1 MLKKY
6 IRRDSEPSTK
16 PTTCQVCIIDDTEIP
31 GDVCDVE
38 VINYPGQSQVNINPK
53 LSRGQLSQVNEVI
66 SNFPDVFSDIPGC
79 TSTFSH
85 KIHLTSNIPVHRKP
99 YPVPHHL
106 QASFDDEIEKM
117 IQLGVIEPST
127 SPYCSPSVLIKKPDN
142 TWRFCV
148 DYRALNDVSLF
159 DAEPMPR
166 MDEALGK
173 FVGDKYFT
181 EIDLCKGYWQ
191 IPLCDESKPLTAFA
205 TKQGLMQFTR
215 MPFGL
220 KTACASFIRLMRK
233 VLVGLKNTECYFDN
247 IVVHS
252 SNWSDHLADVN
263 ALLQRLRDHGL
274 TAGPSKCFMAFNEIK
289 YLGFALGNN
298 CLSPLDEKIRAV
310 IDMPLPN
317 TKKQLRSFLS
327 SVSFYRKFI
336 PNLSDIVAPIQ
347 ELLKKYSSNTLIW
360 TDLQKERMDLLKAKL
375 SHPPILALP
384 DYSKVF
390 YLRTDASDTG
400 LGAVLLQSHDGVL
413 KPIAYAS
420 RSLLDREKRYA
431 VIEKECLSIVWAV
444 EKFKTYLYGKDFVL
458 QTDQQPLTYLRNMR
472 NGNNKLMRWSLSLQ
486 PYSFTLDYIKG
497 SDNVGAD
504 FLSRSVVQ
512 QNPSA

>member
-1 MLKKY
+1 MIFVKAIGKY
-6 IRRDSEPSTK
+6 
-16 PTTCQVCIIDDTEIP
+16 
-31 GDVCDVE
+31 
-38 VINYPGQSQVNINPK
+38 
-53 LSRGQLSQVNEVI
+53 
-66 SNFPDVFSDIPGC
+66 
-79 TSTFSH
+79 
-85 KIHLTSNIPVHRKP
+85 
-99 YPVPHHL
+99 
-106 QASFDDEIEKM
+106 
-117 IQLGVIEPST
+117 
-127 SPYCSPSVLIKKPDN
+127 
-142 TWRFCV
+142 
-148 DYRALNDVSLF
+148 
-159 DAEPMPR
+159 
-166 MDEALGK
+166 
-173 FVGDKYFT
+173 
-181 EIDLCKGYWQ
+181 
-191 IPLCDESKPLTAFA
+191 LCDESKPLTAFA

-233 VLVGLKNTECYFDN
+233 VLVELKNTECYFDN

-263 ALLQRLRDHGL
+263 ALLHRLRDHGL
-274 TAGPSKCFMAFNEIK
+274 TAGPSKCFMAYNEIK

-336 PNLSDIVAPIQ
+336 PSLSDIIAPIQ

-431 VIEKECLSIVWAV
+431 VLRRN
-444 EKFKTYLYGKDFVL
+444 VL
-458 QTDQQPLTYLRNMR
+458 ALFGR
-472 NGNNKLMRWSLSLQ
+472 
-486 PYSFTLDYIKG
+486 
-497 SDNVGAD
+497 
-504 FLSRSVVQ
+504 
-512 QNPSA
+512 